1 MNSATPNN
9 KRKIVNDP
17 VYGFINITS
26 DLLYDLIEHP
36 YFQRLRRIKQLG
48 MTNFVYPAA
57 NHSRFQHAL
66 GACHLMS
73 LTIEVMRSKGLDIT
87 DEEAEAVEIAILLHD
102 IGHGPFSHALEHSL
116 IGDITHEELSLLL
129 MHELNRQFDG
139 RLTLAIQIFRDDYPK
154 HFLHQLVS
162 GQLDMDRLDYLKRD
176 SFFTGV
182 NEGIIGSD
190 RIIKMLNVVDDQ
202 LVVEAKGIYS
212 IEKFLIARR
221 LMYWQ
226 VYLHKTVLS
235 AEKLLV
241 NILARANELAS
252 KGIDVFAT
260 PAYHWFLYQ
269 SIGREVIEQ
278 ENHPLRNDLIKN
290 FVALDDSDVIA
301 CIKVWSSHS
310 DIILATMCEAF
321 INRKLF
327 KIELQQQAFDADRIL
342 QLKQQTVEKYGI
354 TLDEAKYFVFS
365 DTIEN
370 LAYQPGDHNNIK
382 ILYNDGTLS
391 DIVSASDMLNIS
403 ALSTTVTKYFLCY
416 PKEFARA
423 KTTAHR

>member
-1 MNSATPNN
+1 MNSTAPNN

-17 VYGFINITS
+17 VYGFININS

-48 MTNFVYPAA
+48 MTNLVYPAA

-73 LTIEVMRSKGLDIT
+73 QTIEVMRSKGLEISDS
-87 DEEAEAVEIAILLHD
+87 EAEAVEIAILLHD
-102 IGHGPFSHALEHSL
+102 IGHGPFSHALEYSL
-116 IGDITHEELSLLL
+116 IGNITHEELSLLL
-129 MHELNRQFDG
+129 MNELNKQFEG
-139 RLTLAIQIFRDDYPK
+139 KLSLAIQIFCDEYPK

-241 NILARANELAS
+241 NILERASELALQ
-252 KGIDVFAT
+252 GVELFAT
-260 PAYHWFLYQ
+260 PAFRWFLYQ
-269 SIGREVIEQ
+269 NIGREVIEQ
-278 ENHPLRNDLIKN
+278 DQHSLRNGLITN
-290 FVALDDSDVIA
+290 FIAIDDSDVIA
-301 CIKVWSSHS
+301 CIKVWANHS
-310 DIILATMCEAF
+310 DIILSALCEAF

-327 KIELQQQAFDADRIL
+327 KIELQQHAFDTERIEAL
-342 QLKQQTVEKYGI
+342 RQQAAQKYGI
-354 TLDEAKYFVFS
+354 SILEAAYFVFS
-365 DTIEN
+365 DTIAN

-382 ILYNDGTLS
+382 ILYNDGTLT
-391 DIVSASDMLNIS
+391 DIAAASDMLNLS
-403 ALSTTVTKYFLCY
+403 ALSNTVTKYFLCY
-416 PKEFARA
+416 PKEFARP
-423 KTTAHR
+423 KMVTYR